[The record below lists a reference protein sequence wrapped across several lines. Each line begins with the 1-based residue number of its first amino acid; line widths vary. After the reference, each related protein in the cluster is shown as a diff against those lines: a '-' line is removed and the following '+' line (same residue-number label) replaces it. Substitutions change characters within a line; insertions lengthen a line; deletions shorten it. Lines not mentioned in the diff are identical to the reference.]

1 LWSEKFFVKTGVKS
15 LRMTDMVSVSLSFFF
30 FFFSTSYPTVSK
42 KNSVSQQI
50 KKGLIQKECRG
61 IPVSVMASNR
71 KIDLVQKAM
80 KKARMSSPSEGKMGQ
95 SPQEETLLKLSMGG
109 GKYAELTEWN
119 GSKRVD
125 MRFWENDKVG
135 VSLSLPPWRILCDA
149 TDMVDDLISRVNP
162 WTGYITWKKTSTSS
176 SKPLN

>member
-1 LWSEKFFVKTGVKS
+1 
-15 LRMTDMVSVSLSFFF
+15 
-30 FFFSTSYPTVSK
+30 
-42 KNSVSQQI
+42 
-50 KKGLIQKECRG
+50 
-61 IPVSVMASNR
+61 MASNR